1 MINYLLL
8 STLLLSIFYCSPLP
22 ETPDLF
28 QERTFIRENDVLN
41 FNLKQFFDFRQ
52 SSVNFSSKNSDLRLP
67 GILASEWEA
76 SYLEESFEVRVFKS
90 KEGRAFALSKNGKI
104 FASFF
109 AEKGAKL
116 VEEPSKLGEVI
127 QNLEGFFCSDMA
139 FEGESALLVLC
150 HKPSQSKLI
159 SSTTYKL
166 FRVDYALP
174 REMSSVEF
182 SASLFENPS
191 IKLVSPGKD
200 SSTFQLILHDKN
212 FEGRID
218 SSINKAE
225 IISFEFTET
234 LYEKEAMTPENNTD
248 DKENSSQRY
257 GLKLLKE
264 SKLSM
269 VKSESIDFSQL
280 LSLSRDSFAIQNLM
294 LRTEESLELFGNFIT
309 QQDKINIKTF
319 RCPIKATSAIGS
331 ASFEKCKID
340 SKPKKGF
347 FLKEKDSIS
356 IDLDNKMQFC
366 TVGRSQC
373 SNGSLPD
380 GWKLLRILLEDR
392 AGILIVKIAEKITVF
407 MNDFATQEFNWVK
420 IDHLNTDQTFLAQSY
435 DASNMKRL
443 LVSFEKDTLRSL
455 DFTVK
460 KDLRISSDN
469 LNQNNKV
476 DLYLDGVQAFDLS
489 ISVYSDSQPIDISS
503 KNLVPFLRAKNNL
516 FKLPLQIRG
525 SDLTFTAI
533 GAQRVNYFNSV
544 ETDLSHNNHKTHIF
558 THHDL
563 LYKFEA
569 DQVSIFKYSFIKSLT
584 LANPHKL
591 STEFVAKINY
601 DVIDPSKITSTT
613 VVADF
618 IVIIFDRSE
627 ETKMI
632 DIKKRISLQP
642 SQPDELAGGENC
654 KVNFNFLL
662 CKYKTSKKFEV
673 IRAFKITRNKFEEH
687 PGIENGLAEFL
698 SKKMKQKRDQISEI
712 RINAFEQDYIRSKR
726 FIVFFNFLYGGMEKN
741 RIYSLRIEFKNAESS
756 SSKVM
761 NYLRNFSDD
770 ESIKKDAQMNC
781 FDNRVAFTT
790 NSPVYSTIIYDVN
803 SSYQLEDISSS
814 KIFQIE
820 TLKGRNLLAIVYQEL
835 YSGDVVAVLYRVTQN
850 AVKQTIKKKILHNWS
865 EESSIKLT
873 TLDSSTVGM
882 WYVDAKGEIT
892 LDAFFEEGPILIS
905 SSNKKSIIVNKLLF
919 PTRTIEDLSFKA
931 KSIKNLKNLSIDPS
945 KESEIILKDFV
956 NISGNLVDISSQ
968 HNFIKVLQPLRENS
982 PAFSISDSKTKPL
995 VGKWKNRYLFSTEKS
1010 NEFKLVDDNNTSLIT
1025 IAELNSNHC
1034 SEISMGEKN
1043 IFCFFQDESIQK
1055 IAIFSI
1061 SSKTSKIVELNQ
1073 AGHSSKILFENENV
1087 SIFTQVQEGNQ
1098 YVILHSLKH
1107 TSSSVDSKFIGK
1119 VKLRTDSLRIFDY
1132 SAALDKEGL
1141 FTLFILDSINAR
1153 LYIYHADSNFRSLPT
1168 LRRYYS
1174 LKNYGSFF
1182 KSLSC
1187 KNSKENDIHECLIFS
1202 DSSIVKANVKKSL
1215 DQPTSFYAFEFEF
1228 ISEFKNVLFEESFE
1242 GKFSIGHSSSSTHF
1256 CVYNPETMEKSQ
1268 SIFFYSENSKFTRF
1282 RAKMEPTQKI
1292 LFIDI
1297 SSDEKE
1303 LFIFFLE
1310 QGKVFRKNLII
1321 GDYVILIDKSKIESN
1336 QNFSLMAKYADDQFE
1351 ILNFDFQKI
1360 DDGKSNIAKNSSEIL
1375 QKILIALVV
1384 IVSVL
1389 LLATIGFTSYFYV
1402 KRRNEAPPP
1411 LINEL

>member
-1 MINYLLL
+1 MINFLLFP
-8 STLLLSIFYCSPLP
+8 TLLLPIFYCSPLP
-22 ETPDLF
+22 EQADLF
-28 QERTFIRENDVLN
+28 QERTFIREKDILN
-41 FNLKQFFDFRQ
+41 YNLRQYFDFRQ
-52 SSVNFSSKNSDLRLP
+52 LSVNFSSKNLDLPLP
-67 GILASEWEA
+67 GISVSQSEA
-76 SYLEESFEVRVFKS
+76 SYLDEIFEVRVFKS

-104 FASFF
+104 FASFV
-109 AEKGAKL
+109 AEKGTKL
-116 VEEPSKLGEVI
+116 VEEPSKLGEMI

-139 FEGESALLVLC
+139 FEGRSALLVLC
-150 HKPSQSKLI
+150 HKPSQSKST

-212 FEGRID
+212 LEGRID

-234 LYEKEAMTPENNTD
+234 LYEKEQMTPENKTNNE
-248 DKENSSQRY
+248 ENSSQRY
-257 GLKLLKE
+257 SLKLLKE

-269 VKSESIDFSQL
+269 IKSELIDFSQL
-280 LSLSRDSFAIQNLM
+280 LSLSQDSFTIQNLM

-309 QQDKINIKTF
+309 QEDKKNIKTF
-319 RCPIKATSAIGS
+319 RCPIKATSAISS

-356 IDLDNKMQFC
+356 IDLDNKMLFC
-366 TVGRSQC
+366 TAGKSKC

-380 GWKLLRILLEDR
+380 DWKLLRILLEDR
-392 AGILIVKIAEKITVF
+392 TGILIVKIAEKITVF

-435 DASNMKRL
+435 DTSNMKKL
-443 LVSFEKDTLRSL
+443 LVSFEKDILRSF

-460 KDLRISSDN
+460 KDLQISSGN

-476 DLYLDGVQAFDLS
+476 DLYLDGNQAFDLS
-489 ISVYSDSQPIDISS
+489 ISVYSDSLPVDVSS

-525 SDLTFTAI
+525 SDLTFATI
-533 GAQRVNYFNSV
+533 GAQKVNYFNSV
-544 ETDLSHNNHKTHIF
+544 ETDLSHNTKKTHIF
-558 THHDL
+558 IHNDL
-563 LYKFEA
+563 LYRFEA
-569 DQVSIFKYSFIKSLT
+569 DQVSIFKYSFSKSLT
-584 LANPHKL
+584 LASPHKL

-618 IVIIFDRSE
+618 IVIIFDKSE

-632 DIKKRISLQP
+632 DIKNKISLQP

-654 KVNFNFLL
+654 KVNFNFLF
-662 CKYKTSKKFEV
+662 CKYKTSKQFEV

-687 PGIENGLAEFL
+687 RGIENGLTEFL
-698 SKKMKQKRDQISEI
+698 LKKMNQKREKISEI

-741 RIYSLRIEFKNAESS
+741 RIYSLRIEFKNAEDSS
-756 SSKVM
+756 SRVM

-803 SSYQLEDISSS
+803 TSYQLENISSS

-820 TLKGRNLLAIVYQEL
+820 TLKSRNLLAIVYQEL
-835 YSGDVVAVLYRVTQN
+835 YTGNVVAVLYRVTQN
-850 AVKQTIKKKILHNWS
+850 ALKQTIKKKILHNWS

-873 TLDSSTVGM
+873 TLDSSTVGL
-882 WYVDAKGEIT
+882 WYVNAKGEIT

-905 SSNKKSIIVNKLLF
+905 SSNKKSIIVNNLFF
-919 PTRTIEDLSFKA
+919 PTRTIEDLSFKT

-945 KESEIILKDFV
+945 KESEIVLKDFV
-956 NISGNLVDISSQ
+956 NISGNLIEISSQ
-968 HNFIKVLQPLRENS
+968 HNFIKVLQPLREKS
-982 PAFSISDSKTKPL
+982 PALPISDYKTKPL
-995 VGKWKNRYLFSTEKS
+995 FEKWKNRYLFSTEKS
-1010 NEFKLVDDNNTSLIT
+1010 DEFKLVDDNSTSLIT
-1025 IAELNSNHC
+1025 IPILNSNHC

-1043 IFCFFQDESIQK
+1043 IYCFFQDESIQK

-1073 AGHSSKILFENENV
+1073 AGHSAKILFEDENV

-1098 YVILHSLKH
+1098 YIILHTLKH
-1107 TSSSVDSKFIGK
+1107 AISSVDSKFIGK
-1119 VKLRTDSLRIFDY
+1119 VKLRTDSLRVFFFFF
-1132 SAALDKEGL
+1132 SLDKEGL
-1141 FTLFILDSINAR
+1141 FTLFILDSINTR
-1153 LYIYHADSNFRSLPT
+1153 LYVYHADANFMSLPT

-1182 KSLSC
+1182 RSLSC
-1187 KNSKENDIHECLIFS
+1187 KNSKENNIHECLIFS

-1215 DQPTSFYAFEFEF
+1215 NQPTSNYAFEFEF
-1228 ISEFKNVLFEESFE
+1228 ISEFKNVLFEESFD

-1256 CVYNPETMEKSQ
+1256 CVYNPETTEKSQ
-1268 SIFFYSENSKFTRF
+1268 SISFYSENSKFSRF
-1282 RAKMEPTQKI
+1282 KAKMEPTQKI

-1297 SSDEKE
+1297 SNDEKE
-1303 LFIFFLE
+1303 LVVFFLE
-1310 QGKVFRKNLII
+1310 EGKVFRKNLII

-1336 QNFSLMAKYADDQFE
+1336 QNFSLMARYTDNQLE
-1351 ILNFDFQKI
+1351 NFTFNFQKI
-1360 DDGKSNIAKNSSEIL
+1360 DDGKSKIAKNQKETLQTIL
-1375 QKILIALVV
+1375 VSLVI

-1389 LLATIGFTSYFYV
+1389 LLVTIGFTLYFYV
-1402 KRRNEAPPP
+1402 KRRNHAPPN
-1411 LINEL
+1411 LVNEL